1 MLMLGKDAG
10 QPGPGPHTSLPDQN
24 VLMSLAFRMLGST
37 HDAEDVVQETYT
49 RWYAM
54 SASERADIRS
64 PSAWLVRVAGRICLD
79 HISSARV
86 RRERYTGE
94 WLPEPLPDS
103 AVWSS
108 VRPSDQQQDPAD
120 RVALDDSV
128 SMGVLV
134 LLESLTPAQRV
145 AFILHDVFKLP
156 FAEIGTI
163 VGRSTESCRALA
175 VAARRRVNAV
185 RQSEAPLQ
193 EYMQVV
199 SAFKRAC
206 RTGELDD
213 LIELLD
219 PQVTARADGGG
230 HVRAAP
236 NPIHGADRAAR
247 YLLGICRRDPR
258 VAMALQSVENAGG
271 RPSLVAR
278 IDGVIVVVISLY
290 ITQGR
295 ITDVW
300 LTMNPEKLRT
310 WS

>member
-1 MLMLGKDAG
+1 
-10 QPGPGPHTSLPDQN
+10 
-24 VLMSLAFRMLGST
+24 MSVAFRMLGST

-54 SASERADIRS
+54 SALDRADIKS

-103 AVWSS
+103 AAWSS
-108 VRPSDQQQDPAD
+108 VWTSERAQDPAD
-120 RVALDDSV
+120 RVALDDSI
-128 SMGVLV
+128 SMGMLV

-145 AFILHDVFKLP
+145 TFVLHDVFKFP

-175 VAARRRVNAV
+175 VAARRRVNSAH
-185 RQSEAPLQ
+185 RHEAHLH
-193 EYMQVV
+193 EYMQVI
-199 SAFKRAC
+199 SEFKKAC
-206 RTGELDD
+206 QTGELDD

-230 HVRAAP
+230 HVRAAL
-236 NPIHGADRAAR
+236 NPIHGADRTAR
-247 YLLGICRRDPR
+247 YLLGIFQKEPR
-258 VAMALQSVENAGG
+258 VAVALECVESVGG
-271 RPSLVAR
+271 RPALVGR
-278 IDGVIVVVISLY
+278 VDGVVVAVISLHV
-290 ITQGR
+290 TQRG
-295 ITDVW
+295 ISDVW
-300 LTMNPEKLRT
+300 LTLNPEKLGT